1 MPKINLKTL
10 FIILTILF
18 ILLSLFILSMFVA
31 RPEITYNCNG
41 YKIYKMV
48 TPLPSAVVL
57 YSIDKQS
64 NTDGYSVLNNSL
76 IFYTPDE
83 EPLQIKFNQDIKK
96 IIDCKDFNFSAIHSM
111 SRAGGVDNC
120 YLLNRNKLTDY
131 PECSKEIKAEFGVV

>member
-1 MPKINLKTL
+1 MPKINLKIF

-18 ILLSLFILSMFVA
+18 VLFGLFTLSMFIA
-31 RPEITYNCNG
+31 RPETTYNCNG
-41 YKIYKMV
+41 YKIYKMI

-76 IFYTPDE
+76 IFYTPDKG
-83 EPLQIKFNQDIKK
+83 PLQIKFNQDIKK
-96 IIDCKDFNFSAIHSM
+96 IIDCKDFNFNAIHSM

-120 YLLNRNKLTDY
+120 YLLNRTNRSDY
-131 PECSKEIKAEFGVV
+131 PDCSKAIKAKFEMN